1 MRQVHVFLI
10 LGILA
15 LPIPLA
21 AQAGRI
27 AGVVQDQ
34 SGASIPS
41 ATVTLRKGQEAKNT
55 VTAANGSFAFDRIAP
70 GTYELSADQPGFKTG
85 KERVVV
91 GNRNPRP
98 VEFKLQIADLL
109 QELTVG
115 GDDIEVNTQ
124 TDSNLDV
131 AALDRNAL
139 DNAPIFDQNYIATIS
154 RFLDSGAIGTNGT
167 ALIMDGL
174 QV

>member
-1 MRQVHVFLI
+1 MRQVHIFLI

-15 LPIPLA
+15 LPITLA
-21 AQAGRI
+21 AQADRV

-34 SGASIPS
+34 SGASIPN
-41 ATVTLRKGQEAKNT
+41 ATVTLRKGGDVRT
-55 VTAANGSFAFDRIAP
+55 TATTANGSFAFDRIAP

-98 VEFKLQIADLL
+98 IEFKLQIADLL

-115 GDDIEVNTQ
+115 GDDIEVN
-124 TDSNLDV
+124 
-131 AALDRNAL
+131 
-139 DNAPIFDQNYIATIS
+139 
-154 RFLDSGAIGTNGT
+154 
-167 ALIMDGL
+167 
-174 QV
+174 